1 MTLTIAG
8 GCGEHGRNCFYVK
21 GSRSFLVDA
30 GIGEDG
36 SYPDIPLAEISSIE
50 YLFLTHSHKD
60 HTGAIGYLIENGF
73 KGRIIA
79 SGETLCQIAIDYQDI
94 SAVEDN
100 PVTPGLAF
108 TYGRS
113 GHCPGGLWFQFSLD
127 GRTLFFSG
135 DYREDDPVFIAD
147 PVRGICADI
156 AVIDSAYGYEH
167 MNIEAL
173 RVELVAYIKA
183 QKLVLLPVPLYGRG
197 LSILSLLVDIPCFG
211 DEHFLS
217 EYRKHINGD
226 IWCKGI
232 TAKVRPYSS
241 DVRSGVVFISDPQL
255 KKSSSIALAERVISE
270 GGAVVITGHPD
281 KYGMADRFLCE
292 GRAVF
297 MRYPVHQCYD
307 ECTCLSR
314 ENDFGIVIP
323 YHSKDIAPECM
334 VYTL

>member
-21 GSRSFLVDA
+21 GSCSFLIDA

-36 SYPDIPLAEISSIE
+36 SYPDIPLAEIASIE

-79 SGETLCQIAIDYQDI
+79 SGETLCQLAIDYQDI

-100 PVTPGLAF
+100 PVTPGLSF

-113 GHCPGGLWFQFSLD
+113 GHCPGSLWYRFLLD
-127 GRTLFFSG
+127 GMSLFFSG
-135 DYREDDPVFIAD
+135 DYREDDPVFIVD
-147 PVRGICADI
+147 PVRGIGADI
-156 AVIDSAYGYEH
+156 AVIDSAYGYDDV
-167 MNIEAL
+167 NIKAM
-173 RVELVAYIKA
+173 RAELVLYIKS

-197 LSILSLLVDIPCFG
+197 LSVLSLLKDIPCYG
-211 DEHFLS
+211 DEHFIT
-217 EYRKHINGD
+217 EYRKHSDGD
-226 IWCKGI
+226 MWCKGI

-241 DVRSGVVFISDPQL
+241 GVKSGVVFISDPQL

-270 GGAVVITGHPD
+270 GGTVVITGHPD
-281 KYGMADRFLCE
+281 KDGMADRLLSE

-297 MRYPVHQCYD
+297 MRYPVHQSYK
-307 ECTCLSR
+307 ECISLAR
-314 ENDFGIVIP
+314 RNDFGIVIP
-323 YHSKDIAPECM
+323 YHSKDIAPSRLI
-334 VYTL
+334 YTL